1 MGASGPQPSGLP
13 TLAPEANKKIV
24 KLGSAAINDRKLHLP
39 KERVDALSKSFGNF
53 DRVVGL
59 GWLLGDAVLGAPLL
73 SHKQAYDVGLKARR
87 EAGYI
92 EKAEKKLKNDASREK
107 SKMLGQSEYSL
118 SAGRSRQ
125 AAAGLHGQATAG
137 DSRRRPTSRRLVAC
151 CTAGAD
157 GLEEAG
163 AAGSTAAEP
172 TEDELIAGAEDAVVA
187 AEKEVKRA
195 TTRTERAEA
204 KLTGAS
210 DFQKYNAA
218 LHEYYRAEFLRLHDQ
233 LLLKDAELWL
243 SPTCSGELRWSAS
256 SA

>member
-1 MGASGPQPSGLP
+1 MDKQLQ
-13 TLAPEANKKIV
+13 EIV
-24 KLGSAAINDRKLHLP
+24 
-39 KERVDALSKSFGNF
+39 
-53 DRVVGL
+53 
-59 GWLLGDAVLGAPLL
+59 
-73 SHKQAYDVGLKARR
+73 DVGLPAEDSSPAAPPGPTGSRKRARP
-87 EAGYI
+87 
-92 EKAEKKLKNDASREK
+92 
-107 SKMLGQSEYSL
+107 
-118 SAGRSRQ
+118 
-125 AAAGLHGQATAG
+125 AA
-137 DSRRRPTSRRLVAC
+137 
-151 CTAGAD
+151 
-157 GLEEAG
+157 
-163 AAGSTAAEP
+163 AAEP

-195 TTRTERAEA
+195 TTRAERAEA